1 MMSSDMSSELLQKH
15 LCFRVDS
22 KAEFL
27 LRRGRKG
34 REKEGK
40 RKGKERKEKKKRK
53 KRKISTNQGEP

>member
-27 LRRGRKG
+27 LRRGRKR
-34 REKEGK
+34 REKE
-40 RKGKERKEKKKRK
+40 KERKEKKRK
-53 KRKISTNQGEP
+53 KGKKER